1 MDNVLFLII
10 KFYIFFIFLFL
21 LGRTFLLINT
31 KIFGLNIKKES
42 KVQGIDIDIFYPVFG
57 IFFLGNFLYIFN
69 YFFPLKSNFSYFI
82 VVFILFNFIE
92 PFDIKRLKGLFLT
105 LPFYIVL
112 LVSSYDINFHYDA
125 GLYHLNNQLWILE
138 SNIIAG
144 FSNIYGPFG
153 VSSIYEYVSAFL
165 WIDQSFMLLHF
176 LNLIFIGFFYTFL
189 FYNLIYNKNKSL
201 FTGSVLLIFYSIF
214 DNFGFSGGRNG
225 FINIQ
230 SIGKQDL
237 AIAVLFLVTG
247 SLLLVSILKK
257 SFKEEEL
264 VVYSILSLFIFQLK
278 ISGFAIAFIYFFY
291 LYCFIKVNKLS
302 FFSAINK
309 IRFYIL
315 LLLAWI
321 AKSIVHTGCL
331 IFPYEPSCFS
341 SLEWVN
347 REYLRNIENVT
358 VNYSSSYFFGDSL
371 LIWGKNYFSIP
382 INATV
387 FMNYLIS
394 LLGLFLFSKAFFKK
408 TNEFEKNKVIIPLVI
423 ISILFYLRF
432 GPDVRYLSGL
442 MMLIVFCLGL
452 DYDIKIK
459 IPNMIFSALLL
470 FSLLMVPKL
479 QSYKSIDLTRNP
491 SVLMPEESMKK
502 LHGRLAPESGDQCWV
517 NINCSSNLENYKIN
531 TSGYFKIVTLEK

>member
-237 AIAVLFLVTG
+237 AIAALFLVTG

-291 LYCFIKVNKLS
+291 LYCFIKANKLS

>member
-309 IRFYIL
+309 IRFYIV

>member
-291 LYCFIKVNKLS
+291 LYCFIKANKLS

>member
-291 LYCFIKVNKLS
+291 LYCFIKANKLS

-502 LHGRLAPESGDQCWV
+502 LHGRLVPESGDQCWV

>member
-21 LGRTFLLINT
+21 LGRAFLLINT

-291 LYCFIKVNKLS
+291 LYCFIKANKLS

>member
-21 LGRTFLLINT
+21 LGRAFLLINT

-69 YFFPLKSNFSYFI
+69 YFFPLKSNFSYLI

-309 IRFYIL
+309 IRFYIV

-452 DYDIKIK
+452 DYDINIK